1 MVEERV
7 TLGVA
12 LEVEE
17 SSLIFLEPVRMSLAR
32 LHFRPVLGVLVAA
45 LTSSFAV
52 GNSAGKFHATNHSR
66 LSFQYSSEFWTF
78 TTHDVLF
85 LT

>member
-32 LHFRPVLGVLVAA
+32 LSLPTSLGVLVTADFCRRELRRKIPCNEPLEA
-45 LTSSFAV
+45 LFSIFI
-52 GNSAGKFHATNHSR
+52 
-66 LSFQYSSEFWTF
+66 
-78 TTHDVLF
+78 
-85 LT
+85 